1 MRVTTL
7 LGLLFFLAAAM
18 AIPITSTGG
27 GNGPHGPVGHNVTD
41 TLPPGRNSTDDEV
54 PFPGHRV
61 ATRNFPGRNSANPF
75 PGHKVADAFFGPGGD
90 GGHHNST
97 HEADAFFL
105 PPGGH
110 KVVAARDA
118 LAPRGRNSTHVF
130 FPPSSGQNST
140 YPFLPPDIPVEIN
153 VEVEKEEEPVVVE
166 RGQYIDC
173 IMSNQFCTPHTPPP
187 PADEE

>member
-1 MRVTTL
+1 
-7 LGLLFFLAAAM
+7 M
-18 AIPITSTGG
+18 AIPITTTGG

-54 PFPGHRV
+54 PFPGHR
-61 ATRNFPGRNSANPF
+61 
-75 PGHKVADAFFGPGGD
+75 VADAFFGPGGD